1 MFVVN
6 AYDQSGL
13 TMKNANI
20 IIENDSLWYKSVIF
34 AYYVFLSY
42 KVLGFKCVISNI
54 TQIA

>member
-1 MFVVN
+1 MFVIN

-20 IIENDSLWYKSVIF
+20 IIEIDSLWYKSVIF

>member
-1 MFVVN
+1 MFVIN

-20 IIENDSLWYKSVIF
+20 IIEYDSLWYKSVFF

-42 KVLGFKCVISNI
+42 KVLGF
-54 TQIA
+54 